1 MPSFAISKS
10 LICHENQTKRIRV
23 CLSRCYRIICVIGFL
38 YHINEIISIFMSHG
52 TRSHV
57 TFGMDDILPMPNC
70 VVCATYIDIL
80 NRTDYK
86 KYGLFPK
93 KPASANDQAYEQSRL
108 TVREIFH
115 LTPNPNKSINKCLLR
130 IGDTFRMEYYN
141 TTDCQS
147 RMNVRKFLMQEYIC
161 YSFTPNN
168 SRNYS
173 ITWVTHSLLN
183 SMHLFDFVLT
193 DDFATSSQILPIVSE
208 RVGERI
214 DYPLFSRNFAKP
226 VFRFQSH
233 IVQDSSTLISN
244 LYRLFHSTYRV
255 QLLSYPYDT
264 DCTKD
269 NPRHECI
276 RKCVTQKSL
285 ILHRAPFTEMVFDEL
300 DIKII
305 SPDDLK
311 NKSVEDTIGKVHVYC
326 SNQCSRETCFKSFS
340 TTSIQPIRSDT
351 VGNSMRFEVFTPE
364 TPITSIDT
372 EPSLTFIDFI
382 IYSCSCIGLWFGISI
397 FSLNPTKLKPP
408 QKIMNLSLK
417 KKEKMKEKT
426 RWKLVRPC
434 TIHRSQFTDP
444 NEMARFRCRHVH

>member
-1 MPSFAISKS
+1 MSSFKIPKALS
-10 LICHENQTKRIRV
+10 CHQNQKKRTRV
-23 CLSRCYRIICVIGFL
+23 CLSRCYQIICVIGFL
-38 YHINEIISIFMSHG
+38 YHMNEIICIFMSHR
-52 TRSHV
+52 TRSHI
-57 TFGMDDILPMPNC
+57 TIGMDDVLPMPSC
-70 VVCATYIDIL
+70 VVCTRYTDIL
-80 NRTDYK
+80 NRTEYK
-86 KYGLFPK
+86 KYGLFSK
-93 KPASANDQAYEQSRL
+93 RPAFADDHAIEQSRL

-183 SMHLFDFVLT
+183 SMHLFDFLLT
-193 DDFATSSQILPIVSE
+193 DDFATSTQILPIVYDSF
-208 RVGERI
+208 G
-214 DYPLFSRNFAKP
+214 DSKYPLYSRNFAKP
-226 VFRFQSH
+226 VFRFKSYL
-233 IVQDSSTLISN
+233 VQDSSTLISN
-244 LYRLFHSTYRV
+244 LYRMFHSGYQV
-255 QLLSYPYDT
+255 KLLSYPYDT
-264 DCTKD
+264 DCTND
-269 NPRHECI
+269 NPKRDCS
-276 RKCVTQKSL
+276 RKCIIAKSL
-285 ILHRAPFTEMVFDEL
+285 ILNRVPFSEIVAREL
-300 DIKII
+300 DIKPV
-305 SPDDLK
+305 SPDDLN
-311 NKSVEDTIGKVHVYC
+311 NKTVEDTIGKAHIYC
-326 SNQCSRETCFKSFS
+326 SNNCRRDPCFSSFS

-351 VGNSMRFEVFTPE
+351 VGNSMRFEIFTPE

-372 EPSLTFIDFI
+372 EPSLPFTEFI

-397 FSLNPTKLKPP
+397 FSLNPMKLKPP

-417 KKEKMKEKT
+417 KKEKMKEQT